1 MQSGLSIISRL
12 RQKPE
17 FAVYGGITDSSREKG
32 SVSDYLTDI
41 PIGVVIQR
49 YLRVYKKEL
58 NRSLNGSI

>member
-1 MQSGLSIISRL
+1 M
-12 RQKPE
+12 PE

-41 PIGVVIQR
+41 HISVVIQR